1 MTAVYRTCSPK
12 RIASPAL
19 VARSLEA
26 RIVYI
31 HLLVGEVAGQV
42 PGLVRVGV
50 LGLAEETGLEPADIR
65 SALGEL
71 ADHGLVEVDEATRVI
86 RLPGVPG
93 DHSRL
98 AANPKTVTGW
108 VRAMEDLP
116 TSPLRARHADEM
128 REVCPPDLRSVW
140 AGLATQPDGNAL
152 PIDRQPNQG
161 TGVGTRSGTRLNSDD
176 THAFAE
182 NPSPASAQPDDTPG
196 PRLKLTRERHAWRLD
211 LAATRSG
218 IARGT
223 LDKIERGSLQPTRAE
238 LAALA
243 AAYGD
248 PELATLQAVDGDNGV
263 TVAERV
269 VHELHRHKVELGLA
283 QGDLAPVLAADVRM
297 VWEPAEGDRAAGR
310 GLLETWLTVIPR
322 AAEEIRRER
331 VRAKGGR
338 SAEFFRLDDKGGL
351 GGAGRRAKYIAA
363 ADLDRRE
370 DLTPQARGSPGRR
383 GPKPP
388 QNDNPFDPE
397 IRNA

>member
-1 MTAVYRTCSPK
+1 MRM
-12 RIASPAL
+12 R
-19 VARSLEA
+19 R
-26 RIVYI
+26 
-31 HLLVGEVAGQV
+31 H
-42 PGLVRVGV
+42 
-50 LGLAEETGLEPADIR
+50 R
-65 SALGEL
+65 SA
-71 ADHGLVEVDEATRVI
+71 T
-86 RLPGVPG
+86 PGV
-93 DHSRL
+93 
-98 AANPKTVTGW
+98 TVTPPVTPTPTPYPSDVTNRGG
-108 VRAMEDLP
+108 EDQR
-116 TSPLRARHADEM
+116 TE
-128 REVCPPDLRSVW
+128 
-140 AGLATQPDGNAL
+140 
-152 PIDRQPNQG
+152 DRFNK
-161 TGVGTRSGTRLNSDD
+161 TGGDTRTPVDA
-176 THAFAE
+176 H
-182 NPSPASAQPDDTPG
+182 PG

-211 LAATRSG
+211 LAATRAG
-218 IARGT
+218 IPRGT
-223 LDKIERGSLQPTRAE
+223 LDKLERGSMQPTRAE

-243 AAYGD
+243 EAYGD
-248 PELATLQAVDGDNGV
+248 PELATLQAVDEDNGV

-283 QGDLAPVLAADVRM
+283 QGDPAPVLAADVRM

-338 SAEFFRLDDKGGL
+338 GAEFFRLDDKGGL
-351 GGAGRRAKYIAA
+351 GGAARRAKYIAA